1 MRKKERQFQQE
12 KSQEVKTARRV
23 WKKNKKEN
31 NDPKQ
36 RKLEDLLVVKKIVKE
51 SDCEGRSPLTRT
63 VIDKNKV
70 KIVSKEVVVEE
81 INAFGESPRFLLLG
95 TIHGSFTACSNSFP
109 GIFVETDDV
118 TVLEFLYKEVYGSG
132 L

>member
-1 MRKKERQFQQE
+1 MIFFYI
-12 KSQEVKTARRV
+12 
-23 WKKNKKEN
+23 
-31 NDPKQ
+31 
-36 RKLEDLLVVKKIVKE
+36 KIF
-51 SDCEGRSPLTRT
+51 CFPGGP
-63 VIDKNKV
+63 
-70 KIVSKEVVVEE
+70 VVVEE
-81 INAFGESPRFLLLG
+81 SNAFGESPRFMLLG

>member
-36 RKLEDLLVVKKIVKE
+36 
-51 SDCEGRSPLTRT
+51 
-63 VIDKNKV
+63 
-70 KIVSKEVVVEE
+70 
-81 INAFGESPRFLLLG
+81 
-95 TIHGSFTACSNSFP
+95 
-109 GIFVETDDV
+109 
-118 TVLEFLYKEVYGSG
+118 
-132 L
+132 